1 LSINLDY
8 TWSHEKD
15 NLSLVGNVNST
26 SGDSGVTLTATPVP
40 FEFEGS
46 AGILTIGAIWGIN
59 KWRKNRIK
67 K

>member
-1 LSINLDY
+1 LDY
-8 TWSHEKD
+8 TWSHEKN